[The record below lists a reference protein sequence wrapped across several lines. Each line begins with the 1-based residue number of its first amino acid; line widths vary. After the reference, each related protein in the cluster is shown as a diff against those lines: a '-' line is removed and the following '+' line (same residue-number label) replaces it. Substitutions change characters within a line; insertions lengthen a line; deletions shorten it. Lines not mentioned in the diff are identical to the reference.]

1 MNTIIFIDDDSDIR
15 ETYKLSMSIMFSDEF
30 EIMCLDVESSLDSMI
45 QVLNKIPDKG
55 KYSPEQY

>member
-30 EIMCLDVESSLDSMI
+30 EIMCLDVKSSLDSMI
-45 QVLNKIPDKG
+45 QVLNKIPDKVT
-55 KYSPEQY
+55 